1 MELSNINSVSEL
13 LEANKTPQPA
23 EPHTPDSLYLLA
35 LENLGSDGATQL
47 ALKLVEQLA
56 IFHQNTRTELTEA
69 GEAERACL
77 WAFDEALL
85 AQALNALKHVTLD

>member
-13 LEANKTPQPA
+13 LAANEQPVEQYNA
-23 EPHTPDSLYLLA
+23 DSMYELCLKHLGCEDATKLA
-35 LENLGSDGATQL
+35 TM
-47 ALKLVEQLA
+47 LVEQLA

-77 WAFDEALL
+77 WAHDESLL
-85 AQALNALKHVTLD
+85 ATAMNCLKRVSLD